1 MHLLIS
7 GLSDVSLQVVLPLLP
22 QFSHLLGCDVVAE
35 RTQLAHFLVA
45 TIQQLVQLSKLTNF
59 SENR

>member
-7 GLSDVSLQVVLPLLP
+7 GLSDVPLQVVLPLLP

-45 TIQQLVQLSKLTNF
+45 TIQQLVQLSK
-59 SENR
+59 